1 MTPFLPLRLSSHQDL
16 NSVPTLAPGLPASST
31 PTLNHT
37 ITPCCSRLPSPCLPI
52 LVSVLDISS
61 VASEPLC
68 PHKAQFLTFLEGFL
82 PLGPLY
88 KSKREALT
96 SPGGKVICK
105 ICSRIWPNLH
115 KGFYGGLVCPPEP
128 LETEDPKILIS
139 PCISEPSPFPS
150 APCTLLLVVGVDH
163 LF

>member
-1 MTPFLPLRLSSHQDL
+1 MFQVSYDQLRAWLPHHKSHDTFTTSPKPDQDYSGPLADTATRGGWNRVKTMTPFLPLRLSSHQDL

-96 SPGGKVICK
+96 SLGGKVICK
-105 ICSRIWPNLH
+105 ICSRI
-115 KGFYGGLVCPPEP
+115 
-128 LETEDPKILIS
+128 
-139 PCISEPSPFPS
+139 
-150 APCTLLLVVGVDH
+150 
-163 LF
+163 